1 MPHHPAKQVKPTR
14 LALALGLS
22 VLSGAVAGL
31 ALARQAPVAF
41 AEAALLLVAQ
51 VLLARH
57 LLHGIAVALC
67 RSCGAE
73 SPDRLPDGS
82 CIRCGDRRPAVL
94 PGPRA

>member
-1 MPHHPAKQVKPTR
+1 MPSRSSKRIKPAR

-22 VLSGAVAGL
+22 MLSGAVVGL
-31 ALARQAPVAF
+31 ALSRQAPVAF
-41 AEAALLLVAQ
+41 AEAALLLFTQ

-57 LLHGIAVALC
+57 LLRGVAVALC

-82 CIRCGDRRPAVL
+82 CIRCGDRRPAAL